1 MKKRIVAL
9 IVMLW
14 NLLLLPAA
22 LGGGEIRIFAAAS
35 LKEVLTE
42 IAGAYGKDHPDT
54 KILPNFGASGTLARQ
69 IDNGAP
75 ADLFLSAGQE
85 WMDFLVERNRIGKTA
100 VSVFACNS
108 LVFCVPDA
116 GATKPGK
123 MEDLPALGRIAI
135 GSPKS
140 VPAGAYAMEA
150 LKNAGVVA
158 GVEGKLVLARDV
170 REALAYA
177 ERGEVD
183 GAFVYR
189 TDVLPGRGASIFF
202 VVPRSLY
209 SRVTYPMA
217 PTAEGAGN
225 PEAAAFHRFIGSAEA
240 KRSLERRGF
249 DTR

>member
-1 MKKRIVAL
+1 MKNRLVAV

-22 LGGGEIRIFAAAS
+22 LGGEIRVFAAAS

-42 IAGAYGKDHPDT
+42 IAGAYGKSHPGT
-54 KILPNFGASGTLARQ
+54 RILPNFGASGTLARQ
-69 IDNGAP
+69 IDRGAP
-75 ADLFLSAGQE
+75 ADIFLSAGPE
-85 WMDFLVERNRIGKTA
+85 WMAYLVERERIEKRA
-100 VSVFACNS
+100 VAVFAHNT
-108 LVFCVPDA
+108 LVFCGPDA
-116 GATKPGK
+116 GATKTGK

-150 LKNAGVVA
+150 LKNAGVAA
-158 GVEGKLVLARDV
+158 GVEGKLVMTRDV

-177 ERGEVD
+177 ERGDVD

-189 TDVLPGRGASIFF
+189 TDLLPGRGASIFF
-202 VVPRSLY
+202 AVPQPLY
-209 SRVTYPMA
+209 PRVTYPMA

-225 PEAAAFHRFIGSAEA
+225 PEAAAFHRFLGSAEA
-240 KRSLERRGF
+240 KRFLERRGF

>member
-1 MKKRIVAL
+1 MKKRIAV
-9 IVMLW
+9 IVMLCK
-14 NLLLLPAA
+14 LFLLPAA
-22 LGGGEIRIFAAAS
+22 LGGEIRVFAAAS
-35 LKEVLTE
+35 LKEAFTE
-42 IAGAYGKDHPDT
+42 IAGAYGKDHPGT

-69 IDNGAP
+69 IDQGAP
-75 ADLFLSAGQE
+75 ADIFLSASQE
-85 WMDFLVERNRIGKTA
+85 WMDFLVERKRIEKSA
-100 VSVFACNS
+100 AAVFAYNT
-108 LVFCVPDA
+108 LVFCGPDA

-123 MEDLPALGRIAI
+123 MGDLSALGRIAI

-150 LKNAGVVA
+150 LKNAGVAA
-158 GVEGKLVLARDV
+158 GVEGKLVMARDV

-202 VVPRSLY
+202 VVPRSMV

-217 PTAEGAGN
+217 PTAEGVWN
-225 PEAAAFHRFIGSAEA
+225 PEATAFYRFLGSAEA
-240 KRSLERRGF
+240 KRFLERHGF

>member
-1 MKKRIVAL
+1 MKKRIVAV
-9 IVMLW
+9 IVMLCK
-14 NLLLLPAA
+14 LFVLPPA
-22 LGGGEIRIFAAAS
+22 LGGEIRVFAAAS

-42 IAGAYGKDHPDT
+42 IAGAYGKGHPDT

-69 IDNGAP
+69 IDHGAP
-75 ADLFLSAGQE
+75 ADIFLSARQE
-85 WMDFLVERNRIGKTA
+85 WMDFLVERNRIEKTA
-100 VSVFACNS
+100 VAVFAYNT
-108 LVFCVPDA
+108 LVFCGSDT
-116 GATKPGK
+116 GAIKPGR
-123 MEDLPALGRIAI
+123 MGDLPALGRIAI

-140 VPAGAYAMEA
+140 VPAGAHAMEA
-150 LKNAGVVA
+150 LKNAGVAA
-158 GVEGKLVLARDV
+158 GVEGKLVMARDV

-225 PEAAAFHRFIGSAEA
+225 PDAAAFYGFLGSAEA
-240 KRSLERRGF
+240 KRILERRGF

>member
-1 MKKRIVAL
+1 MKKRFVAA

-22 LGGGEIRIFAAAS
+22 LGGEIRIFAAAS

-42 IAGAYGKDHPDT
+42 IAGAYAKGHPGT
-54 KILPNFGASGTLARQ
+54 RILPNYGASGTLARQ
-69 IDNGAP
+69 IDGGAP
-75 ADLFLSAGQE
+75 ADIFLSAGPE
-85 WMDFLVERNRIGKTA
+85 WMDFLEERKRIEKSVVA
-100 VSVFACNS
+100 VFAYNT
-108 LVFCVPDA
+108 LVFCGLEA
-116 GATKPGK
+116 AATKPGK
-123 MEDLPALGRIAI
+123 MGDLPALGRIAI

-150 LKNAGVVA
+150 LRNAGVAA
-158 GVEGKLVLARDV
+158 GAEGKLVMARDV

-209 SRVTYPMA
+209 PRVTYPMA

-225 PEAAAFHRFIGSAEA
+225 PEAAAFYRFLGSAEA
-240 KRSLERRGF
+240 KKFLERHGF

>member
-1 MKKRIVAL
+1 MKKRFVAVA
-9 IVMLW
+9 VMLW

-22 LGGGEIRIFAAAS
+22 LGGEIRIFAAAS

-42 IAGAYGKDHPDT
+42 IEGAYRKDHQGT

-69 IDNGAP
+69 IDQGAP
-75 ADLFLSAGQE
+75 ADIFLSAGPE
-85 WMDFLVERNRIGKTA
+85 WMDFLVERKRIEKSA
-100 VSVFACNS
+100 VAVFAYNA
-108 LVFCVPDA
+108 LVFCGPDTA
-116 GATKPGK
+116 ATKPGK
-123 MEDLPALGRIAI
+123 MGDLPALGRIAI

-150 LKNAGVVA
+150 LTNAGVAA
-158 GVEGKLVLARDV
+158 GVEGKLVMARDV
-170 REALAYA
+170 RETLAYA

-189 TDVLPGRGASIFF
+189 TDILAGRGVSIFF
-202 VVPRSLY
+202 VVPRSLH

-217 PTAEGAGN
+217 PTVEGAGN
-225 PEAAAFHRFIGSAEA
+225 PEAAAFYRYLESAEA
-240 KRSLERRGF
+240 NIFLERRGF

>member
-1 MKKRIVAL
+1 MKKRFVAV

-22 LGGGEIRIFAAAS
+22 LGGEIRIFAAAS
-35 LKEVLTE
+35 LKDVLTE
-42 IAGAYGKDHPDT
+42 IAGAYGKGHPET
-54 KILPNFGASGTLARQ
+54 RILPNFGGSGTLARQ
-69 IDNGAP
+69 IDRGAP
-75 ADLFLSAGQE
+75 ADIFLSAGQE
-85 WMDFLVERNRIGKTA
+85 WMDFLVERNRIKKTA
-100 VSVFACNS
+100 VVVFAYNT
-108 LVFCVPDA
+108 LVFCGPDA
-116 GATKPGK
+116 GATKPRK
-123 MEDLPALGRIAI
+123 MGDLPALGRIAI

-150 LKNAGVVA
+150 LKNAGVTA
-158 GVEGKLVLARDV
+158 GVEGKLVMARDV

-189 TDVLPGRGASIFF
+189 TDVLPGRGASILF

-217 PTAEGAGN
+217 PIVEGAGN
-225 PEAAAFHRFIGSAEA
+225 PEATAFYRYLESAEA
-240 KRSLERRGF
+240 KRFLERRGF
-249 DTR
+249 ESR